1 MNISTFPLQEHISFL
16 VGQMNLRW
24 ELPSS
29 HLPENSQRE
38 ALIPKIES
46 LVSEILAVQGLHDEP
61 VEKYLFLLHSNPT
74 LERIFLE
81 MTLVRIAQEP
91 DPKRFK
97 QLLQAL
103 PPSNKDTLF
112 NMCMRDYPTHYLLFF
127 DISNPTTLLEAL
139 ERMPPR
145 HQATALKSANITDQ
159 DLICKVAKALLAKNE
174 EAFFNHIDDF
184 PLEEAVIHELK
195 LGAVQN
201 SPHPT
206 VIAYLFKKDTLV
218 YPETFLLKL
227 IETIKPE
234 FDEYDLYNPQGDES
248 LQTLKFCNIFTH
260 LFKNGTLTCGEEL
273 VLNAVDLFL
282 KDSRERIGSRLL
294 MILEGIERS
303 SNSEQKTALMPRFWE
318 KVLDITLKMFSQ
330 GLISPDQQF
339 EIALLWMPKMS
350 FRKDRNKIIE
360 FFATTNPDFY
370 SLVKT
375 WKEKDPAL
383 DWPYETMIELGM
395 KLLSIYYRHGL
406 SIPLY
411 ILTEIIP
418 LASQKPDPICLL
430 RSILQ
435 NWSFTTSHS
444 LWALLHLKSSE
455 LNMNVDENEL
465 LTKLKP
471 YFCLMDEDWS
481 YLAKCCRI
489 TSLKERHQTIAL
501 MKYLTQ
507 SMSLFPPL
515 ILDHI
520 IPSIAKCRNQFLFFE
535 LTRNLF
541 TMLNEESQ
549 TTFQTYK
556 QLIHSSPSKPP
567 LAHLILPMLLIAS
580 SSEMQSKALQQTII
594 AILKESSM
602 RSKMRDKISG
612 LSQTIQLAASSL
624 KNHPTYLIR
633 GLQQETPQQIK
644 TVLSQLRFLVT
655 MKMCLSKELG
665 EEWTPSQLT
674 QLVSMTWKKILHID
688 PTLIPDFDEAFASYF
703 YSPRTEGLLELYIS
717 HQQDEVKGCFGTFV
731 KSLLQGTFYQERYDS
746 AKSPHLLELST
757 KYPTTYSQWQEKDVP
772 IPLHHTRE
780 DRLQVTITDD
790 PIDLFLCG
798 TEVVGSCQHIT
809 APASHNRC
817 LLGYVLDGKNKLLAI
832 KDSEGKI
839 VARRILRLLFDTKGA
854 PALFLEEYYGRN
866 AANQTEL
873 DHAMLSKATQ
883 YAHSLNLPLY
893 MCSPLQEAIRDST
906 KLRSLGSCAPAEYV
920 DAAGEINAGVYTL
933 TPLVRLLT
941 QPIDHDLATLHR
953 ALSVQNAIPYT
964 QEIHDAAYC
973 MNEKL
978 LSDSWGEACRAYLAT
993 SGDCFSYNG
1002 DKPTGVITH
1011 PEQLLSYLQI

>member
-1 MNISTFPLQEHISFL
+1 MNISTFPLQEHISSL
-16 VGQMNLRW
+16 VGQMALMG

-46 LVSEILAVQGLHDEP
+46 LVSEILAVQGLHDKP
-61 VEKYLFLLHSNPT
+61 VEKHLFLLHSNPT
-74 LERIFLE
+74 FERIFLE

-97 QLLQAL
+97 QLIQAL
-103 PPSNKDTLF
+103 PPSNKTTLF
-112 NMCMRDYPTHYLLFF
+112 NMCMRDYPTHYLSFF

-139 ERMPPR
+139 ERMPPQ
-145 HQATALKSANITDQ
+145 HQATALKSANITNQ
-159 DLICKVAKALLAKNE
+159 DLICKVAKALLTKDE
-174 EAFFNHIDDF
+174 EAFFDHIDDF

-206 VIAYLFKKDTLV
+206 VIACLFKKDTLV

-227 IETIKPE
+227 IDNLKPE
-234 FDEYDLYNPQGDES
+234 FDEYDFLNPQGDES
-248 LQTLKFCNIFTH
+248 LQTLKFFNIFTH
-260 LFKNGTLTCGEEL
+260 LFKNGALICGEEL
-273 VLNAVDLFL
+273 VLNAIDLFL
-282 KDSRERIGSRLL
+282 NDSRERIGSRFLI
-294 MILEGIERS
+294 ILEAIERS
-303 SNSEQKTALMPRFWE
+303 IKREQATVLMPRFWE
-318 KVLDITLKMFSQ
+318 KVLDTTLKMFSQ
-330 GLISPDQQF
+330 GLIRPDQQF
-339 EIALLWMPKMS
+339 EIASLWIPKMY
-350 FRKDRNKIIE
+350 FRKDKDRIIK
-360 FFATTNPDFY
+360 FFADIYPDFS
-370 SLVKT
+370 SLVKI
-375 WKEKDPAL
+375 WEEKETDSEVYHTTVAF
-383 DWPYETMIELGM
+383 GM
-395 KLLSIYYRHGL
+395 KLLSIYYQNGT
-406 SIPLY
+406 SIPWY

-418 LASQKPDPICLL
+418 LASQREDPSCLL
-430 RSILQ
+430 RAILQ
-435 NWSFTTSHS
+435 DWSLTSSHC
-444 LWALLHLKSSE
+444 LWALLKLNYSE
-455 LNMNVDENEL
+455 LNMNADENEL

-471 YFCLMDEDWS
+471 YFHLMDEEWS
-481 YLAKCCRI
+481 YLEKCCHI
-489 TSLKERHQTIAL
+489 TSLKERHQTIAI
-501 MKYLTQ
+501 MKYLTK
-507 SMSLFPPL
+507 SIPHPPLL

-520 IPSIAKCRNQFLFFE
+520 IPSIAKCRNQFLFVE